1 MIVDAYNNT
10 WVVEHGS
17 DYLGGDGFGVERL
30 LDVMDAGGVDMAMA
44 TSLGQLPD
52 NDYIAACV
60 RRFPDRIFG
69 FAVIDPRRP
78 DALDELH
85 RCADAG
91 LIGVKLHPT
100 MHGYHVCDHGLL
112 DPVFAGC
119 AERSLAVL
127 FNALDDAFCA
137 PLGMEE
143 IARGFPSVPT
153 LIAHMGTVWNT
164 SEAILVAGRTPNLY
178 LETSSTQ
185 LLEVRTAYD
194 KLGPDKLVMGTD
206 WPGSDM
212 DLERLKIA
220 RAIPDPVDRA
230 KVEGA
235 TLAALLGLAQPAAA
249 GSAPE
254 PAR

>member
-10 WVVEHGS
+10 WVVDNAS
-17 DYLGGDGFGVERL
+17 DFLGGDEFGVERL
-30 LDVMDAGGVDMAMA
+30 IEVMDAGGVDMAMA

-52 NDYIAACV
+52 NDYIADCV
-60 RRFPDRIFG
+60 RRYPTRIFG
-69 FAVIDPRRP
+69 FSVVDPRQ
-78 DALDELH
+78 
-85 RCADAG
+85 ADAVAEVERSAEIG
-91 LIGVKLHPT
+91 LVGVKLHPT

-112 DPVFAGC
+112 DPIFAAC
-119 AERSLAVL
+119 ERLGLAVL

-143 IARGFPSVPT
+143 IARGFPGVPT

-164 SEAILVAGRTPNLY
+164 TEAILVASRTPNIY

-185 LLEVRTAYD
+185 LLEVKTAYQ

-206 WPGSDM
+206 WPASHM

-220 RAIPDPVDRA
+220 RAIPDEADRA
-230 KVEGA
+230 KVEGGN
-235 TLAALLGLAQPAAA
+235 LAALLRLPRPAA
-249 GSAPE
+249 P
-254 PAR
+254 

>member
-10 WVVEHGS
+10 WVVDNAS
-17 DYLGGDGFGVERL
+17 DFLGGEGFGVERL
-30 LDVMDAGGVDMAMA
+30 IATMDAGGVDMAMA

-52 NDYIAACV
+52 NDYIAGCV
-60 RRFPDRIFG
+60 RRFPTRIFG
-69 FAVIDPRRP
+69 FAVVDPRRP
-78 DALDELH
+78 DAVDEVA
-85 RCADAG
+85 RCAEIG
-91 LIGVKLHPT
+91 LVGVKLHPT

-112 DPVFAGC
+112 DPVFAACSRAGM
-119 AERSLAVL
+119 AVL

-143 IARGFPSVPT
+143 IARGFPDVPT

-164 SEAILVAGRTPNLY
+164 TEAILVASRTPNIY

-185 LLEVRTAYD
+185 LLEVRTAYGR
-194 KLGPDKLVMGTD
+194 LGPDKLVMGTD

-220 RAIPDPVDRA
+220 RAVPDPADRA
-230 KVEGA
+230 KIEGGN
-235 TLAALLGLAQPAAA
+235 LAALLRLPRPVG
-249 GSAPE
+249 AP
-254 PAR
+254 

>member
-10 WVVEHGS
+10 WVVENS
-17 DYLGGDGFGVERL
+17 SSFLGGDEFGVERL
-30 LDVMDAGGVDMAMA
+30 IEVMDAGAVDMAMA

-52 NDYIAACV
+52 NDYIADCV

-69 FAVIDPRRP
+69 FAVVDPRRD
-78 DALDELH
+78 DAVDEVL
-85 RCADAG
+85 RSKEIG
-91 LIGVKLHPT
+91 LVGVKLHPT

-112 DPVFAGC
+112 DPIFRACSDVG
-119 AERSLAVL
+119 LAVL

-143 IARGFPSVPT
+143 IARGFADVPT

-164 SEAILVAGRTPNLY
+164 TEAILVAGRTPNIY

-185 LLEVRTAYD
+185 LLEVKTAYD
-194 KLGPDKLVMGTD
+194 RLGPDRIVMGTD
-206 WPGSDM
+206 WPASHM

-230 KVEGA
+230 KVEGG
-235 TLAALLGLAQPAAA
+235 TLAALLRLPVPVSEQATPG
-249 GSAPE
+249 
-254 PAR
+254 

>member
-10 WVVEHGS
+10 WVVENS
-17 DYLGGDGFGVERL
+17 SSFLGGDEFGVDRL
-30 LDVMDAGGVDMAMA
+30 IEVMDAGGVDMAMA

-52 NDYIAACV
+52 NDYIADCV
-60 RRFPDRIFG
+60 RRYPDRIFG
-69 FAVIDPRRP
+69 FSVVDPRRP
-78 DALDELH
+78 DAVDEVH
-85 RCADAG
+85 RTAELG
-91 LIGVKLHPT
+91 LVGVKLHPT

-112 DPVFAGC
+112 DPVFRAC
-119 AERSLAVL
+119 ADTGQAVL

-143 IARGFPSVPT
+143 IARGFPEVPT

-164 SEAILVAGRTPNLY
+164 NEAILVAGRTPNIY

-194 KLGPDKLVMGTD
+194 QLGPDRLVMGTD
-206 WPGSDM
+206 WPASHM
-212 DLERLKIA
+212 DLERMKIA
-220 RAIPDPVDRA
+220 RAIPDADDRA

-235 TLAALLGLAQPAAA
+235 NLSALLGLSV
-249 GSAPE
+249 GSDA
-254 PAR
+254 